1 MGERQPATIEG
12 QVIRV
17 DVVAPAPTAIRRAAA
32 VIAAGK
38 LVVFPTDT
46 VYGIACR
53 ADDQK
58 AIEAVYEAKGRPRHL
73 PLVLLIASVQDL
85 ARYAAAMTPE
95 LERAAQH
102 FWPGPLTV
110 VVRARPAVLPALASR
125 GAIGVRVPRHAV
137 ALRLVEACGGALA
150 TTSANISGR
159 GATSDPQQAR
169 EQLRDKIGL
178 LLDAGRAPV
187 GVESTVVDF
196 TTQPPAV
203 LRAGA
208 IGADELR
215 AVIGRVASDA

>member
-1 MGERQPATIEG
+1 MHDIQPANTDTE
-12 QVIRV
+12 VIRV
-17 DVVAPAPTAIRRAAA
+17 DPTAPAPAALRRAAA
-32 VIAAGK
+32 VIATGR

-53 ADDQK
+53 PDDEK
-58 AIEAVYEAKGRPRHL
+58 AIDAVYEAKGRPRHL
-73 PLVLLIASVQDL
+73 PLVLFVASGQDL
-85 ARYAAAMTPE
+85 GRYAAAMTPE
-95 LERAAQH
+95 LERAARQ

-110 VVRARPAVLPALASR
+110 VARARPGVLPALASR

-159 GATSDPQQAR
+159 GATNDPQQAL
-169 EQLRDKIGL
+169 EQLRGRIGL

-196 TTQPPAV
+196 TTQPPVV

-208 IGADELR
+208 IGIDELR
-215 AVIGRVASDA
+215 AAIGRLSDA